1 MTEKLVS
8 KFTPEEARASALL
21 ACLFAV
27 RMLGLFL
34 ITPVFAKVAYTLANG
49 NNLALVGLALGA
61 YGITQAIMQIPM
73 GMLSDRLGRRT
84 VVVFG
89 LLLFIIGGAVCAI
102 SHSVTGVMI
111 GRFIQGS
118 GAISAAIVAWIA
130 DSTRPEVRTR
140 AMAMSGSSIGLAFAL
155 SLVLS
160 PVLLEWVH
168 LSGIFWTISALGLVC
183 LMIAIFMIPEVPLD
197 EAVLGKSSIRE
208 VLRPDLLRLDLSV
221 FTLHFCMMSLFV
233 VAPRILGELTGLDV
247 GGYWR
252 FYLPVIVIALLVMV
266 PCVIA
271 IERHHQHRVSMLLCI
286 VLLMVVLLF
295 MPRAMYSAWGF
306 GVALT
311 IFFII
316 FNVMEAILPSAVSRI
331 VQPNQKGLALGVFNM
346 SQSLGVA
353 AGGAMG
359 GWAASM
365 FGVSSVYTIG
375 MLLSMAWYFAM
386 RGFKALR

>member
-89 LLLFIIGGAVCAI
+89 LLLFIIGGAVCAM
-102 SHSVTGVMI
+102 SHSVVGVMV
-111 GRFIQGS
+111 GRFIQGA

-160 PVLLEWVH
+160 PLLLQWVQ
-168 LSGIFWTISALGLVC
+168 LSGIFWTISILGLIC
-183 LMIAIFMIPEVPLD
+183 LVIAVFVIPEVPVD
-197 EAVLGKSSIRE
+197 EAVLGKTSMHDVI
-208 VLRPDLLRLDLSV
+208 RPDLLRLDLSV
-221 FTLHFCMMSLFV
+221 FILHFCMMSLFV
-233 VAPRILGELTGLDV
+233 VAPRILGELTGLEV
-247 GGYWR
+247 SGYWR
-252 FYLPVIVIALLVMV
+252 FYLPVIVVALVAMV

-271 IERHHQHRVSMLLCI
+271 IERHRQHRLGMLCGI
-286 VLLMVVLLF
+286 VLLLLILLSL
-295 MPRAMYSAWGF
+295 PRAMLSVWGF
-306 GVALT
+306 GMALT
-311 IFFII
+311 LFFVV

-331 VQPNQKGLALGVFNM
+331 VQPKQKGLALGIFNM

-353 AGGAMG
+353 AGGAVG
-359 GWAASM
+359 GWTVSAW
-365 FGVSSVYTIG
+365 GISSVYTVG
-375 MLLSMAWYFAM
+375 MLLCIVWYFAM
-386 RGFKALR
+386 RGFKALG